1 MLISNGIVNRNI
13 NPAKL
18 PEYAAKGYKEVK
30 ADKPNKTDEGK
41 GKGNK
46 ADKPNKT
53 DEGNKD

>member
-30 ADKPNKTDEGK
+30 PAEGK
-41 GKGNK
+41 ENKSGKDNK
-46 ADKPNKT
+46 ENKSGKPA
-53 DEGNKD
+53 EGKEN